1 MRKKIIILSILILA
15 FMIPIHL
22 FKVNLRAETPP
33 SDIKIDIQDPEF
45 EKDEGYDIVSI
56 PDGDMFQTR
65 WKPAIPYY
73 TKVINYPKSYKI
85 QDVIIKERG
94 GLKEFKDLNI
104 PLVNLLSPSIPDDSK
119 PPDETIGWFPK
130 GDFDWVTN
138 EKGDGSTDLIIHLYP
153 FFYNYETR
161 EAKFYKNYELKIDY
175 VYSPVVINYINLDK
189 IAFSADE
196 KVNISVEIE
205 NGGKDPK
212 DLILASQ
219 IIRDDH
225 ELIDTLPLKEM
236 NGFKGVG
243 NIDIVWENSKKAT
256 GRFYFILEIKDYDG
270 TILDKTLADFQ
281 VGVSLVEIKKFDV
294 NKEKFNPFDNLEF
307 LVEIQN
313 KSYKKE
319 DGRIVI
325 RIFDKEKLLKEFSEE
340 FSDLDLEKTYQ
351 YKATWDTSDTKKGEK
366 YKAIAFAYY
375 SSKATEI
382 LTKDLSTNTPPKADF
397 SYTPSSPLID
407 ETINFDAA
415 LSKDSDGEIAS
426 YLWDFGDGYTSY
438 ESKAS
443 HKYEKVGR
451 YSIKLTVTDNVDDL
465 NSITKIIEVKEKVIV
480 QKIIIRLYIDKTTYY
495 VNDEM
500 REMDAAPIIKESR
513 TLLPIRYVAEA
524 LGAVVQWDAVERK
537 VTITFKETTIEL
549 WIDKNTALVNGEY
562 KLIDPTNPKVVPVII
577 PPGRTML
584 PIRFIAE
591 NLGCRVDW
599 DPALKEVKITY
610 PAE

>member
-1 MRKKIIILSILILA
+1 MRKKIIILSILA
-15 FMIPIHL
+15 FMISIYL

-33 SDIKIDIQDPEF
+33 SEIKIDIPDPEF
-45 EKDEGYDIVSI
+45 EKNEGYDIVSI
-56 PDGDMFQTR
+56 PDGDMFQNR

-85 QDVIIKERG
+85 QDVIIKERD

-104 PLVNLLSPSIPDDSK
+104 RLVNLLSPSIPDDSK

-130 GDFDWVTN
+130 EDFDWVTN

-189 IAFSADE
+189 IAFSPDE

-219 IIRDDH
+219 IIRDNH

-351 YKATWDTSDTKKGEK
+351 CKATWNTSDTKKGEK

-397 SYTPSSPLID
+397 SYTPSSPLIN

-549 WIDKNTALVNGEY
+549 WIDKNNAKVNGEY
-562 KLIDPTNPKVVPVII
+562 KLIDSTNPKVVPVII
-577 PPGRTML
+577 PTGRTML